1 MEKLSLVLWQERD
14 LMDTLLYRLEI
25 EQLVLASGRTDW
37 LMRAAREV
45 ESVLQDLRETEVLR
59 AVAAAEVATSFG
71 LPDDAPL
78 RELAARADEPWRTT
92 LMDHHEVFTTTIR
105 RLVDLAESNRHL
117 LTQGYHSARET
128 LMDMAGQAPQS
139 YSPDGTAVTA
149 APLSQFVDRSV

>member
-1 MEKLSLVLWQERD
+1 VEKLSLVLWQERD

-45 ESVLQDLRETEVLR
+45 ESVLHEMRETEVLR
-59 AVAAAEVATSFG
+59 AVAAAEAAESVG
-71 LPDDAPL
+71 LAGDVPL
-78 RELAARADEPWRTT
+78 REIAARADEPWRTT
-92 LMDHHEVFTTTIR
+92 LMDHHEVFTTTVR
-105 RLVDLAESNRHL
+105 RLIDLAESNRHL

-128 LMDMAGQAPQS
+128 LMGMAGEAPQS
-139 YSPDGTAVTA
+139 YSQNGAAVTA

>member
-25 EQLVLASGRTDW
+25 EQLVLTNGRTDW

-45 ESVLQDLRETEVLR
+45 ESVLQEMRETEVLR
-59 AVAAAEVATSFG
+59 AVAAAEAAESLG
-71 LPDDAPL
+71 LAGDAPL
-78 RELAARADEPWRTT
+78 REIAACCQEPWRTT
-92 LMDHHEVFTTTIR
+92 LMDHHEVFTTTVR
-105 RLVDLAESNRHL
+105 RLVDLAESNRYL

-128 LMDMAGQAPQS
+128 LLGMAGQVPDS
-139 YSPDGTAVTA
+139 YGQDGAAVTA